1 MEFGLATL
9 CSVPRYRYARD
20 PDAEHTAIIND
31 MNYIIAADRLGYKY
45 GQITEHHFL
54 DEYSHMSAPE
64 VCLGYLAHATCNI
77 HLLAGIFSPM
87 PHINHPARLAE
98 RATMLDHLSGGR
110 VEIATGRGAGSFET
124 LAFMSNL
131 QGMDETRP
139 VWEDVVP
146 EIPKM
151 WTQDTYEGHASKYW
165 NLPARRILP
174 RPWKAP
180 HPPLWY
186 AAGNVSSWEAA
197 GRKGLGVLGFS
208 IDNLKIAEK
217 AVKAYKAAVKNAEP
231 IGSYTNDYLMAV
243 VFCAVSYDRERA
255 FSWMMG
261 PEYAYNVSQM
271 YRYHDT
277 FPRAPGVPKWPEVL
291 APFSREAVR
300 EMQKG
305 GTVVGTPEDA
315 VAVFKQ
321 WQEVGVDGV
330 LVSCPP
336 DHLAATETLELIGR
350 HVIPEID
357 KDPVHRT
364 ERFRDGARR

>member
-1 MEFGLATL
+1 MEFGIATL
-9 CSVPRYRYARD
+9 CSVPNYRHERD
-20 PDAEHTAIIND
+20 NDAEHSAIMND
-31 MNYIIAADRLGYKY
+31 MNYIITADRLGYKY

-54 DEYSHMSAPE
+54 EEYSHMSAPE
-64 VCLGYLAHATCNI
+64 VCLGYLAHATTRI

-98 RATMLDHLSGGR
+98 RAAMLDHLSGGR
-110 VEIATGRGAGSFET
+110 VEIATGRGAGSYET

-131 QGMDETRP
+131 QNMDETKA

-174 RPWKAP
+174 RPWASP
-180 HPPLWY
+180 HPPMWY

-208 IDNLKIAEK
+208 IDNLKSAAK
-217 AVKAYKAAVKNAEP
+217 AVKAYKTAVKDAQP
-231 IGSYTNDYLMAV
+231 IGAYTNDYLMAV
-243 VFCAVSYDRERA
+243 VFCAVSYEREKA
-255 FSWMMG
+255 FGWMTG

-271 YRYHDT
+271 YRYHNT
-277 FPRAPGVPKWPEVL
+277 FPRPAGIPEWPQL
-291 APFSREAVR
+291 LTSMPREAIF
-300 EMQKG
+300 EMQRNG
-305 GTVVGTPEDA
+305 SAIGTPEDA
-315 VAVFKQ
+315 LKAFKM
-321 WQEVGVDGV
+321 WEEVGVDGV
-330 LVSCPP
+330 LVTCPP
-336 DHLAATETLELIGR
+336 DHFAAVETIELIGR
-350 HVIPEID
+350 HVAPAID

-364 ERFRDGARR
+364 TRFRESLR